1 MYKPTRLISSRE
13 PTLQRSQHTGPLMP
27 KNETFKQMHFIRREK
42 VKCSEIT
49 LGVEICLIVNQDVV
63 VRFFNK
69 TKDDDD
75 DYDG

>member
-1 MYKPTRLISSRE
+1 MY
-13 PTLQRSQHTGPLMP
+13 
-27 KNETFKQMHFIRREK
+27 FIRIVK
-42 VKCSEIT
+42 VKCLEIV

-69 TKDDDD
+69 IKDDDD

>member
-1 MYKPTRLISSRE
+1 
-13 PTLQRSQHTGPLMP
+13 
-27 KNETFKQMHFIRREK
+27 MHFIRREK

-75 DYDG
+75 DDYDG